1 MGKILT
7 VAKREYLERV
17 RSRWFVVITL
27 AVPALMAVA
36 FMLPLWMASR
46 SGATAAVRHIVIL
59 DATGAGLGDR
69 VARSLMADSS
79 LGSRGA
85 DSIKP
90 RVVVVS
96 PADLPKQE
104 AAATAEVEL
113 PNHIA
118 GYLVLTDS
126 TLRSESA
133 RYAGR
138 NASTISDMDKL
149 QSVLREQVMMVR
161 LEREGVRQDIVGDLA
176 RTRLR
181 LNSERLSER
190 GRSGSGMAGL
200 FAGLLVGVLLFMSI
214 IIHGQN
220 VLRGVL
226 EEKSTR
232 VAEVVLSSV
241 KPEVLLAGKVIGVG
255 AVGLTQQIAWLG
267 IGAYLINFLAPIVL
281 KGSTAAAAAS
291 SSVAG
296 GAGGA
301 GGSSA
306 ITAAMGSLSPMILV
320 VALAYFLIGFTFY
333 ASLYAAAGSMVNS
346 EQEAQQAAVPVM
358 LLAMST
364 WLLVNPVMIAP
375 TGKLAIA
382 LSWLPWSSPI
392 IMPMRMGLTTVSPLS
407 IAGSMLVAVLGTIGA
422 IWLSA
427 RIYRVG
433 MLMYG
438 KKPSFAEV
446 AKWIR
451 YA

>member
-1 MGKILT
+1 MDKIFT

-17 RSRWFVVITL
+17 RSRWFIVTTL
-27 AVPALMAVA
+27 LVPAAMALA
-36 FMLPLWMASR
+36 LMLPLWIASR
-46 SGATAAVRHIVIL
+46 SGASANVRHIAIL

-69 VARSLMADSS
+69 IAAALMGDSS
-79 LGSRGA
+79 LAARQV

-90 RVVVVS
+90 RVVVVTQ
-96 PADLPKQE
+96 AELAQRE
-104 AAATAEVEL
+104 AQVTAEVEI
-113 PNHIA
+113 PDHIA

-126 TLRSESA
+126 TLRGESA

-149 QSVLREQVMMVR
+149 QGVIREQVMITR
-161 LEREGVRQDIVGDLA
+161 LQREGVRQDIVGDLA
-176 RTRLR
+176 KTKFR

-190 GRSGSGMAGL
+190 GRSGSGMSGL
-200 FAGLLVGVLLFMSI
+200 FAGILVGVLLFMSI

-232 VAEVVLSSV
+232 VAEVVISSV
-241 KPEVLLAGKVIGVG
+241 KPETLLAGKVIGVG
-255 AVGLTQQIAWLG
+255 AVGLTQQVAWFG
-267 IGAYLINFLAPIVL
+267 IGAYLINFLTPIVL
-281 KGSTAAAAAS
+281 KGSTAAAAVTPS
-291 SSVAG
+291 
-296 GAGGA
+296 GAGADPGA
-301 GGSSA
+301 
-306 ITAAMGSLSPMILV
+306 INAALGSLSLGV
-320 VALAYFLIGFTFY
+320 LAVALAYFLIGFTFY
-333 ASLYAAAGSMVNS
+333 ATLYAAAGSMVNS

-375 TGKLAIA
+375 GGKLAVV

-392 IMPMRMGLTTVSPLS
+392 IMPMRMGLTSVSPIS
-407 IAGSMLVAVLGTIGA
+407 IAGSMLVAVLGSIGA